1 MQKSNKHEQI
11 QAIKQRLND
20 ALNRSKL
27 NINQLTDAINESN
40 DIEVNY
46 GTVRNVLDQ
55 SKDAIDLTT
64 VIAICRYSGREKLT
78 FKCRAFET
86 KFSRKR

>member
-1 MQKSNKHEQI
+1 MQIYLYVTQRRVYNKIKEWWLMQKSNKHEQI

-46 GTVRNVLDQ
+46 GTVRNVLESVLKP
-55 SKDAIDLTT
+55 SK
-64 VIAICRYSGREKLT
+64 
-78 FKCRAFET
+78 
-86 KFSRKR
+86 

>member
-46 GTVRNVLDQ
+46 GTVRNVVNAEI
-55 SKDAIDLTT
+55 KNT
-64 VIAICRYSGREKLT
+64 
-78 FKCRAFET
+78 
-86 KFSRKR
+86 